1 MPVWFD
7 IIPGNVLDVSTVMQ
21 SVEDVES
28 NLHVSVDS
36 LTLDAGYASRGLIE
50 AFSLKESK
58 SLIVRMPA
66 KKGYPYKE
74 LYWRYKDQIP
84 KGKYAFVRDR
94 HTYFGAC
101 DGRRIFGKDMFFY
114 PYVDK
119 ENALVGFRDYLLRN
133 EGEYEGLPAKDKDFL
148 TVKYGYFVLL
158 SNYEASP
165 KDVLSR
171 YFDRAAIEGVFKTA
185 KSYLSLLPIDKWS
198 DRTVRGKI
206 LADIICLIITILLR
220 KELNDGGHSLT
231 EVFGRTQSLMC
242 FRKQDGTVIVETPN
256 KQVKEYFK
264 TLKIDVPA
272 SLNLKSYRE
281 KFNM

>member
-1 MPVWFD
+1 M
-7 IIPGNVLDVSTVMQ
+7 LELSTIMQ

-84 KGKYAFVRDR
+84 KGRNAFVRNR

-101 DGRRIFGKDMFFY
+101 DRRQIFGKDMFFY

-119 ENALVGFRDYLLRN
+119 ENALMGFRDHILRN
-133 EGEYEGLPAKDKDFL
+133 DEEYGKLPEKDKDFL
-148 TVKYGYFVLL
+148 AVKFGYFVLL

-165 KDVLSR
+165 KDILSR

-185 KSYLSLLPIDKWS
+185 KSYLGLLPLDKWS
-198 DRTVRGKI
+198 DQSVRGKI
-206 LADIICLIITILLR
+206 LADTICLIITLLLR
-220 KELNDGGHSLT
+220 KELNIGGHSLP

-256 KQVKEYFK
+256 KQVKEYYK
-264 TLKIDVPA
+264 ALQIEVPA
-272 SLNLKSYRE
+272 SLNLKKYRE
-281 KFNM
+281 KFGL